1 MPLVHRV
8 YSHARDRGTVGDS
21 GLCCVRVTSSLLDR
35 QTDRLA
41 ENNAGGITHYPL
53 FTFELQMM
61 DDYVHAGT
69 LPLPRTHDAKKK
81 YYAAYQVGTLVG
93 C

>member
-1 MPLVHRV
+1 M
-8 YSHARDRGTVGDS
+8 GDS
-21 GLCCVRVTSSLLDR
+21 GLCWVRVTSSLLDR
-35 QTDRLA
+35 LTDRQRLA

-53 FTFELQMM
+53 FTFVLQMM

-93 C
+93 CL